1 MRQAKSQEYARAL
14 QEKRPLNLK
23 GIGLGQGGH
32 GAGAGQTQI
41 QVDGQG
47 QGQGRAGGPGPGP
60 GPGPGLIGGR
70 GRSRAE
76 DQGQVGLDGVGPP
89 YTSVSRPELVFP
101 RPSLPPSPLRT
112 AVIRSYCVCLRARMS
127 FERLVLY

>member
-1 MRQAKSQEYARAL
+1 MHPNTTDRRDRQEDAL
-14 QEKRPLNLK
+14 
-23 GIGLGQGGH
+23 
-32 GAGAGQTQI
+32 A
-41 QVDGQG
+41 VDALMSISR
-47 QGQGRAGGPGPGP
+47 GRDRGPGPGP